1 MGQWQS
7 REARAAAAGTTDR
20 RTHSQLLSSPS
31 SLTLVSSGWCTN
43 FPTCM
48 WHLYQDS
55 ARLDKLVFTSA
66 QTQAVTIAAKA
77 CWFMAWLLSG
87 VETTARC
94 GTSCIVLSHTDIFH
108 RGLWSFSKFIFP
120 EIICNASTVSHR
132 HVIVQYMIET
142 DSVMWRQFYC
152 FLFSFA
158 LS

>member
-20 RTHSQLLSSPS
+20 RASSQLLSSPS
-31 SLTLVSSGWCTN
+31 SLTLVSSSWCCT
-43 FPTCM
+43 
-48 WHLYQDS
+48 WHLYRDS
-55 ARLDKLVFTSA
+55 VRLDKLVFISA

-77 CWFMAWLLSG
+77 RWFTAWLLSG

-94 GTSCIVLSHTDIFH
+94 GTSCIELSHMDIFH

-120 EIICNASTVSHR
+120 DIICNTSTVSHR